1 MQNDVSFPFSSHS
14 YSRHAA
20 SSWID
25 EVIPPWQKKALI
37 MDQMEQIT
45 IQNLYATITVPDRCL
60 YEASVYLALSLL
72 TQKKVFYRSWDRV
85 FPFPSLYRSLLQTV
99 HKHDFFSLCL
109 LDIFPSQAAVGVDPW
124 FALLLNVAIS
134 IEEVE
139 QAALL
144 SAFLLFNRESIA
156 GLLSADRGAR
166 EHILSGPANMAE
178 LLPCPMYLHRWINDR
193 YEETF
198 VRAWDTLFCKL
209 TRRMSPFKYQ
219 KLAEFVFSIM
229 VSLKRYIR
237 GPSYV
242 TKQGAFLPQ
251 VEATCLDEC
260 PVPSW
265 TGLSSDD
272 VYESWATDSPSPCS
286 SLGKG

>member
-1 MQNDVSFPFSSHS
+1 MQNNDSFPFSFHSH
-14 YSRHAA
+14 SRHAA

-72 TQKKVFYRSWDRV
+72 TQRKVFYRRWDRV
-85 FPFPSLYRSLLQTV
+85 FPFPSLYRSLQQTV
-99 HKHDFFSLCL
+99 HQHDFFSLCL
-109 LDIFPSQAAVGVDPW
+109 LDVFPSQSAVGVDPW
-124 FALLLNVAIS
+124 FTVLINVAIS

-156 GLLSADRGAR
+156 CLLSAGRDAR
-166 EHILSGPANMAE
+166 EHILSGSAQMAE
-178 LLPCPMYLHRWINDR
+178 VLPCPMYLHRWINAS
-193 YEETF
+193 YEDTF
-198 VRAWDTLFCKL
+198 VRAWDTLFRKL
-209 TRRMSPFKYQ
+209 TRRTSPFKFL

-242 TKQGAFLPQ
+242 TKQGVFLPQ
-251 VEATCLDEC
+251 IEATCLDEC
-260 PVPSW
+260 AVPSW
-265 TGLSSDD
+265 TGLSSGD
-272 VYESWATDSPSPCS
+272 VYESWATDSSSPCP
-286 SLGKG
+286 SL